1 MAKTVWS
8 SSSAEEDTFVMTF
21 ARRNLDI
28 ARVYV
33 FSLSLLFPSLIRSL
47 EGTRIDESWNSFFFS
62 CCIIKSLEMYRFQ
75 LVSYIF
81 LHVYDSLHEDEE
93 KQRWLVGLHVSRCK
107 QELSSFARL
116 NTILSNFFSKQH
128 LCFSF
133 LFEG

>member
-62 CCIIKSLEMYRFQ
+62 CCIIKSLEMYRLQ
-75 LVSYIF
+75 LASYIF
-81 LHVYDSLHEDEE
+81 L
-93 KQRWLVGLHVSRCK
+93 QMC
-107 QELSSFARL
+107 
-116 NTILSNFFSKQH
+116 TILCAKMKRKKD
-128 LCFSF
+128 
-133 LFEG
+133 G